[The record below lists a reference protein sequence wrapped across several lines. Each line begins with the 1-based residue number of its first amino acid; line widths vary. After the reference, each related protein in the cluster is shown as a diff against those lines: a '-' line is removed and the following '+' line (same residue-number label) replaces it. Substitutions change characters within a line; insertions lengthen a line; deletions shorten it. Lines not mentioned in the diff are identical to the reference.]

1 MFFQKQVMIGGKQVT
16 VQMASGSNKTLTL
29 VQPNQSGV
37 GKIVRVPIS
46 AASTNSSDQ
55 PKLMVVQRP
64 KQPTATIGKFDFL
77 TLIQYNISQY
87 LH

>member
-1 MFFQKQVMIGGKQVT
+1 MIGGKQVT
-16 VQMASGSNKTLTL
+16 VQMATGGNKTLTL

-46 AASTNSSDQ
+46 AASTNNTDQ

-64 KQPTATIGKFDFL
+64 KQPTATIGVS
-77 TLIQYNISQY
+77 LIRTEYF
-87 LH
+87 

>member
-1 MFFQKQVMIGGKQVT
+1 MIGGKQVT

-29 VQPNQSGV
+29 VQPNQGGV

-46 AASTNSSDQ
+46 SAQTNNSEQ

-64 KQPTATIGKFDFL
+64 KQPTATIGEFL
-77 TLIQYNISQY
+77 EKI
-87 LH
+87 